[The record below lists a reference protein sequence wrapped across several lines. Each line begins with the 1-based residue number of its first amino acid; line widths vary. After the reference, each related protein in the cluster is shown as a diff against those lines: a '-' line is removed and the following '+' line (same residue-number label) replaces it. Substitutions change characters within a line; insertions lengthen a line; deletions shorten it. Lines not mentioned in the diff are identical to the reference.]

1 MKKTFSILMKTVF
14 LTALLALSGCGE
26 DERAKEE
33 AELDAVSASLN
44 GTLVRYTG
52 SLLSIKTEEGKT
64 LTFDNCSRAELELK
78 NGIVPGNEVLLV
90 YVGAL
95 KDSDTSK
102 VRIRKIVVEDDNT
115 GLISTD
121 EEGAVTGS
129 AASGAVYSDAGYD
142 EPESGVSVEK
152 THGTG
157 YITGGVNVRSDAKS
171 SSEIL
176 GHLGSGDTVTVTGI
190 CENGW
195 YRIVFEEGTA
205 YIWKDYISYKQ

>member
-121 EEGAVTGS
+121 EEGTVTGS
-129 AASGAVYSDAGYD
+129 VASGAVYSDAGYD

-157 YITGGVNVRSDAKS
+157 YITGGVNVRSDAKKG
-171 SSEIL
+171 SEIL

-195 YRIVFEEGTA
+195 YRIVFEERTA

>member
-1 MKKTFSILMKTVF
+1 MLMKTVF

-52 SLLSIKTEEGKT
+52 SLLSIETEEGKT
-64 LTFDNCSRAELELK
+64 LTFDNCSRAELDLK

-157 YITGGVNVRSDAKS
+157 YITGGVNVRSDAQKG
-171 SSEIL
+171 SEIL

>member
-1 MKKTFSILMKTVF
+1 MKKTFSMLMKTVF

-195 YRIVFEEGTA
+195 YRIVFEERTA